1 MALTTLK
8 SRAHLSEVESVL
20 APESGSANMRALE
33 SKIRT
38 FLSENFPLGEDPS
51 ELPADASL
59 IESGLIDSTGV
70 LELVDF
76 LEETFG
82 IRVEDDE
89 LLPEN
94 LDSIASI
101 VRFVEHKQATASA
114 A

>member
-1 MALTTLK
+1 MA
-8 SRAHLSEVESVL
+8 AVESEVRS
-20 APESGSANMRALE
+20 
-33 SKIRT
+33 
-38 FLSENFPLGEDPS
+38 FLSDNFPLGADPS
-51 ELPADASL
+51 ALAADASL
-59 IESGLIDSTGV
+59 IESGIIDSTGV

-76 LEETFG
+76 LEETFS

-101 VRFVEHKQATASA
+101 VRFVERKQATASA